1 MGRFGLTHGTVDS
14 AISLGGKI
22 RKRGNT
28 WINGVFLLI
37 ARCCYVYKGFTT
49 SSFWR
54 DSIVCSVTPVELT
67 AGSLRTVG
75 VVGCGEDSGIGN
87 HDPFQLPFVEWRAPK
102 PHRCWAN
109 HGTSVKFSPNFFQ
122 PARYQQQK
130 TYNWNS
136 KKHLIFLGVP
146 PWKSWTLCFFG
157 ASPPKKTP
165 YPPFGI
171 GPSFGTVGTCSNWV
185 LNSKISFFK
194 SRTKASCCCDRDRSS
209 DVMSPV
215 PPWEM
220 VVLGGEVIPKLYTN
234 TAGCLEVIQPVFYSW
249 KCKCRKKSGSL
260 FFFSQLC

>member
-54 DSIVCSVTPVELT
+54 DSIVCSVTPDELT

-109 HGTSVKFSPNFFQ
+109 RGTSVKFSPIFFQ

-136 KKHLIFLGVP
+136 KTPYFSGSPALKKLNFVFF
-146 PWKSWTLCFFG
+146 WCF
-157 ASPPKKTP
+157 PPKKNSVSP
-165 YPPFGI
+165 LRNRPIFRYGRYLFQL
-171 GPSFGTVGTCSNWV
+171 GP
-185 LNSKISFFK
+185 
-194 SRTKASCCCDRDRSS
+194 
-209 DVMSPV
+209 
-215 PPWEM
+215 
-220 VVLGGEVIPKLYTN
+220 
-234 TAGCLEVIQPVFYSW
+234 
-249 KCKCRKKSGSL
+249 
-260 FFFSQLC
+260 